1 MPGRVLTEALDLAVP
16 GPAVATYETGAA
28 GVTETASD
36 STVDPAIIE
45 RLKSLGYLGNS
56 DSNRGASETPR
67 SPQGERN
74 LAAVLFEAR
83 RYQESAEAYAKLVE
97 ENPDDGSLH
106 TSLAGALGALGR
118 YDEAI
123 RHLDLATQLDP
134 LNVEAYHNRGVILE
148 RQGKPDAAIE
158 EYRTAVRYNP
168 QYEPSRRALVRL
180 VGSADVRAPR
190 NDAEKLASALA
201 ERASQAAR
209 RGDYAEAM
217 KLLAE
222 AERIAPRYPLVYQY
236 QSNVFYLMGD
246 LSKAIQVLENALQ
259 LEPENALFKT
269 NLQRL
274 KAQAA
279 AARR

>member
-1 MPGRVLTEALDLAVP
+1 MPGRVLAEALDLEVP

-28 GVTETASD
+28 GVAETARD
-36 STVDPAIIE
+36 STVDPAIME
-45 RLKSLGYLGNS
+45 RLRSLGYLGDSN
-56 DSNRGASETPR
+56 SNRGASEIRR

-74 LAAVLFEAR
+74 LAAVLFEAG

-97 ENPDDGSLH
+97 ENPEDGSLH

-148 RQGKPDAAIE
+148 RHGKPDAAIE
-158 EYRTAVRYNP
+158 EYQTAVRYNP
-168 QYEPSRRALVRL
+168 QYGPSRRALVRL
-180 VGSADVRAPR
+180 TGSADVRAPR

>member
-1 MPGRVLTEALDLAVP
+1 MPGRVLAEALDLEVP

-28 GVTETASD
+28 GVAETARD
-36 STVDPAIIE
+36 STVDPAIME
-45 RLKSLGYLGNS
+45 RLRSLGYLGDS
-56 DSNRGASETPR
+56 DSNRGASETRR
-67 SPQGERN
+67 SPEGERN
-74 LAAVLFEAR
+74 LAAVLFEAG
-83 RYQESAEAYAKLVE
+83 RYQESAEAFAKLVE
-97 ENPDDGSLH
+97 ENPEDGSVH

-134 LNVEAYHNRGVILE
+134 LNVEAYHNRGVIQE

-168 QYEPSRRALVRL
+168 QYEPSRSALVRL
-180 VGSADVRAPR
+180 TSSADVRAPR
-190 NDAEKLASALA
+190 NDAEKLASLLA

-222 AERIAPRYPLVYQY
+222 AERIAPRYPVVYQY

-246 LSKAIQVLENALQ
+246 LSKAIQVLENALE

-274 KAQAA
+274 KTQAA